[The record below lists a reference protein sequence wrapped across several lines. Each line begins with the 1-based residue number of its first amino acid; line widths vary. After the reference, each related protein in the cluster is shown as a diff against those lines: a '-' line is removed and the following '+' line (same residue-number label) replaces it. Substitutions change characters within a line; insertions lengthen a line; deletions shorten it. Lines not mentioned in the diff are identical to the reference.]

1 MKRSELFRSVGSHK
15 ILPIFLIRNGK
26 IKGIE
31 LLRFTDGQSWE
42 VTSSDSSL
50 PAFPDR
56 SFRDRCAGVW
66 REIHGFGIEILPEN
80 VFAFDSSIFQV
91 LEYTIT
97 PTLGL
102 NFASHGG
109 VHMRNGKIRIGIM
122 G

>member
-50 PAFPDR
+50 PAVPDR
-56 SFRDRCAGVW
+56 SCRDRCAGVW
-66 REIHGFGIEILPEN
+66 REIPRLWDRDSARKRFC
-80 VFAFDSSIFQV
+80 FDLSGARV
-91 LEYTIT
+91 Y
-97 PTLGL
+97 
-102 NFASHGG
+102 NNANGG
-109 VHMRNGKIRIGIM
+109 T
-122 G
+122 